1 VCTETPPTRRPFST
15 TRTDRPSLAAWIAAR
30 RPAGPLPMTMKSIV
44 LTGDKT
50 GGNRAAVSIVIVVS
64 WNQPETTIEVTFTTP
79 KSTVALIDNRL
90 TMNKSLSDRLIPPR
104 A

>member
-1 VCTETPPTRRPFST
+1 
-15 TRTDRPSLAAWIAAR
+15 
-30 RPAGPLPMTMKSIV
+30 MKSIV